1 MGFRVEE
8 KDEFNQ
14 RSIYD
19 AWGNYIGWLD
29 DNDILRILAVPKNP
43 KEFDIYDRILI
54 EVLQSGLKK
63 YDLSLE
69 EFNDDG
75 MVIVTKTEKLKTPDI
90 HRLYRIHEQ
99 LYSRKNWN
107 KLKEIVK
114 EKHEELMKH
123 LKKIVEDDMN
133 LLLDI

>member
-1 MGFRVEE
+1 L
-8 KDEFNQ
+8 
-14 RSIYD
+14 IYD

-69 EFNDDG
+69 ESNDEG
-75 MVIVTKTEKLKTPDI
+75 MVIVTKTEKLKMSDI

-99 LYSRKNWN
+99 LYSLKNWN

-114 EKHEELMKH
+114 EKHKELKEV
-123 LKKIVEDDMN
+123 VEDAMN
-133 LLLDI
+133 LFLDI